1 VKIRIIRVPFGETQF
16 VSTIIVKN
24 KKNMAVIRFTS
35 ALKRF
40 YPNLEPV
47 DIQGN
52 TIAVLLSGLEKKY
65 PTLTDY
71 LIDEHGTMRQHIH
84 IYIGDRMVIDRIALS
99 DTVSDKDEIWV
110 MQALSG
116 G

>member
-1 VKIRIIRVPFGETQF
+1 
-16 VSTIIVKN
+16 
-24 KKNMAVIRFTS
+24 MAHIRFTA

-40 YPNLEPV
+40 YPNLQPI

-52 TIAVLLSGLEKKY
+52 TIHQLLHELEKKY

-71 LIDEHGTMRQHIH
+71 LIDEHGALRQHIH
-84 IYIGDRMVIDRIALS
+84 IYIGEHLITDRLALTDR
-99 DTVSDKDEIWV
+99 VVEKDEIWI

>member
-1 VKIRIIRVPFGETQF
+1 MKISSIRGLL
-16 VSTIIVKN
+16 SSLKLKI
-24 KKNMAVIRFTS
+24 MALIRFTS

-47 DIQGN
+47 DIQGH
-52 TIAVLLSGLEKKY
+52 TIAILLSGLEKKY

-71 LIDEHGTMRQHIH
+71 LIDEHGAIRQHIH
-84 IYIGDRMVIDRIALS
+84 IYIGDRMVMDRIALS
-99 DTVSDKDEIWV
+99 DIVSEKDEIWI

>member
-1 VKIRIIRVPFGETQF
+1 
-16 VSTIIVKN
+16 
-24 KKNMAVIRFTS
+24 MALIRFTA

-52 TIAVLLSGLEKKY
+52 TIATLLSGLEKKY
-65 PTLTDY
+65 PTITDY
-71 LIDEHGTMRQHIH
+71 LIDEHGAMRQHIH
-84 IYIGDRMVIDRIALS
+84 IYIGDRMVMDRIGLTDA
-99 DTVSDKDEIWV
+99 VSDKDEIWV

>member
-1 VKIRIIRVPFGETQF
+1 
-16 VSTIIVKN
+16 
-24 KKNMAVIRFTS
+24 MALIRFTA

-52 TIAVLLSGLEKKY
+52 TVAALLSELEKKY
-65 PTLTDY
+65 PTITDY

-84 IYIGDRMVIDRIALS
+84 IYIGDRMVMDRIALTDAVS
-99 DTVSDKDEIWV
+99 DTEEIWV

>member
-1 VKIRIIRVPFGETQF
+1 
-16 VSTIIVKN
+16 
-24 KKNMAVIRFTS
+24 MALIRFTA

-40 YPNLEPV
+40 YPNLEPIE
-47 DIQGN
+47 IQGN
-52 TIAVLLSGLEKKY
+52 TVATLLSALEKKY
-65 PTLTDY
+65 PTITDY

-84 IYIGDRMVIDRIALS
+84 IYIGDRMVMDRIALT
-99 DTVSDKDEIWV
+99 DAVSDKEEIWI

>member
-1 VKIRIIRVPFGETQF
+1 
-16 VSTIIVKN
+16 
-24 KKNMAVIRFTS
+24 MALIRFTA

-40 YPNLEPV
+40 YPNLEPI

-52 TIAVLLSGLEKKY
+52 TVAALLSELEKKY
-65 PTLTDY
+65 PTITDY

-84 IYIGDRMVIDRIALS
+84 IYIGDRMVMDRITLTDAVS
-99 DTVSDKDEIWV
+99 DTEEIWV

>member
-1 VKIRIIRVPFGETQF
+1 
-16 VSTIIVKN
+16 
-24 KKNMAVIRFTS
+24 MALIRFTA

-40 YPNLEPV
+40 YPNLEPIE
-47 DIQGN
+47 IQGN
-52 TIAVLLSGLEKKY
+52 TVAVLLSELEKKY
-65 PTLTDY
+65 PTITDY

-84 IYIGDRMVIDRIALS
+84 IYIGDRMVMDRIALT
-99 DTVSDKDEIWV
+99 DAVSDKEEIWI